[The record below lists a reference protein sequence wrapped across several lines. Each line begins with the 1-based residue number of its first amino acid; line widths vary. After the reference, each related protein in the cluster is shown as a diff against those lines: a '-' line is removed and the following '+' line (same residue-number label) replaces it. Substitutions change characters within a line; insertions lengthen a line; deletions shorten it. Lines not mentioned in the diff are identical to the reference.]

1 MVKGKEIIMEEKK
14 QEGKTIKMDTARKA
28 ESPEKK
34 ISYEDLQKAAG
45 QLYQQNQ
52 VLQNRLKEY
61 EEQMQ
66 RLNNIEVRLHYLFEV
81 LDKGSYFDN
90 EFIDSVVEE
99 VKTILTIDGNNGEE
113 EEEKTE
119 E

>member
-1 MVKGKEIIMEEKK
+1 MEENQNKTVNMAGKEVKKEE
-14 QEGKTIKMDTARKA
+14 T
-28 ESPEKK
+28 KK

-52 VLQNRLKEY
+52 QLIAKCKQY

-66 RLNNIEVRLHYLFEV
+66 RLNNVEVRLHYLFEV

-90 EFIDSVVEE
+90 DFIDVCVNEIKEIMTIKEE
-99 VKTILTIDGNNGEE
+99 PEE
-113 EEEKTE
+113 ENKEEKE
-119 E
+119 DNKE

>member
-1 MVKGKEIIMEEKK
+1 MEENQNKTVNMTGKEVKKEE
-14 QEGKTIKMDTARKA
+14 T
-28 ESPEKK
+28 KK

-52 VLQNRLKEY
+52 QLIAKCKQY

-66 RLNNIEVRLHYLFEV
+66 RLNNVEVRLHYLFEV

-90 EFIDSVVEE
+90 DFIDICVNE
-99 VKTILTIDGNNGEE
+99 VKEIMTIKEEPEE
-113 EEEKTE
+113 ENTEGKEEESKE
-119 E
+119 

>member
-1 MVKGKEIIMEEKK
+1 MEEKQSK
-14 QEGKTIKMDTARKA
+14 TVNMTGKEVKKEET
-28 ESPEKK
+28 KK

-52 VLQNRLKEY
+52 QLIAKCKQY

-66 RLNNIEVRLHYLFEV
+66 RLNNVEVRLHYLFEV

-90 EFIDSVVEE
+90 DFIDVCVNEIKEIMTIREE
-99 VKTILTIDGNNGEE
+99 S
-113 EEEKTE
+113 EEKDNE
-119 E
+119 EKEDNKE

>member
-1 MVKGKEIIMEEKK
+1 MEENQNKTVNMTGKEVKKEEN
-14 QEGKTIKMDTARKA
+14 
-28 ESPEKK
+28 KK

-45 QLYQQNQ
+45 QLYKQNQ
-52 VLQNRLKEY
+52 QLINKCKQY

-90 EFIDSVVEE
+90 DFIDICVNE
-99 VKTILTIDGNNGEE
+99 VKEIMTIKEEPEE
-113 EEEKTE
+113 ENKEEKE
-119 E
+119 DKE

>member
-1 MVKGKEIIMEEKK
+1 MEENQSKTVSMTGKEVKKEEN
-14 QEGKTIKMDTARKA
+14 
-28 ESPEKK
+28 KK

-52 VLQNRLKEY
+52 QLIAKCKQY
-61 EEQMQ
+61 EERMQ

-90 EFIDSVVEE
+90 DFIDVCVNE
-99 VKTILTIDGNNGEE
+99 VKEIMTIKEEPEE
-113 EEEKTE
+113 ENKEDKEEKE
-119 E
+119 DKE

>member
-1 MVKGKEIIMEEKK
+1 MEENQNKTVNMTGKEVKKEE
-14 QEGKTIKMDTARKA
+14 T
-28 ESPEKK
+28 KK

-52 VLQNRLKEY
+52 QLINKCKQY

-66 RLNNIEVRLHYLFEV
+66 RLNNVEVRLHYLFEV

-90 EFIDSVVEE
+90 DFIDVCVNEIKEIMTIKEE
-99 VKTILTIDGNNGEE
+99 SEE
-113 EEEKTE
+113 ENTEGKEEESKE
-119 E
+119 

>member
-1 MVKGKEIIMEEKK
+1 MAGKEVKKEE
-14 QEGKTIKMDTARKA
+14 T
-28 ESPEKK
+28 KK

-52 VLQNRLKEY
+52 QLIAKCKQY

-66 RLNNIEVRLHYLFEV
+66 RLNNVEVRLHYLFEV

-90 EFIDSVVEE
+90 DFIDVCVNEIKEIMTIKEE
-99 VKTILTIDGNNGEE
+99 SEE
-113 EEEKTE
+113 ENTE
-119 E
+119 GKEGESKE

>member
-1 MVKGKEIIMEEKK
+1 MEENQSKTVNMTGKEVKKEEN
-14 QEGKTIKMDTARKA
+14 
-28 ESPEKK
+28 KK

-52 VLQNRLKEY
+52 QLIAKCKQY

-66 RLNNIEVRLHYLFEV
+66 RLNNVEVRLHYLFEV

-90 EFIDSVVEE
+90 DFIDACVNE
-99 VKTILTIDGNNGEE
+99 VKEIMTIKKEP
-113 EEEKTE
+113 EEEKE
-119 E
+119 DKE

>member
-1 MVKGKEIIMEEKK
+1 MEENQNKTVNMAGKEVKKEE
-14 QEGKTIKMDTARKA
+14 T
-28 ESPEKK
+28 KK

-52 VLQNRLKEY
+52 QLISKCKQY

-66 RLNNIEVRLHYLFEV
+66 MLNNVERRLHYLFEV

-90 EFIDSVVEE
+90 DFIDVCVNEIKEIMTIKEE
-99 VKTILTIDGNNGEE
+99 PEE
-113 EEEKTE
+113 ENTE
-119 E
+119 EQEKSKE

>member
-1 MVKGKEIIMEEKK
+1 MEENQSKTVNMTGKEVKKEE
-14 QEGKTIKMDTARKA
+14 T
-28 ESPEKK
+28 KK

-52 VLQNRLKEY
+52 QLINKCKQY

-66 RLNNIEVRLHYLFEV
+66 RLNNVEVRLHYLFEV

-90 EFIDSVVEE
+90 DFIDTCVNE
-99 VKTILTIDGNNGEE
+99 VKEIMTIKEAPEEQSEE
-113 EEEKTE
+113 EREDNKE
-119 E
+119 

>member
-1 MVKGKEIIMEEKK
+1 MGENQNKTVNMTGKEVKKEE
-14 QEGKTIKMDTARKA
+14 T
-28 ESPEKK
+28 KK

-52 VLQNRLKEY
+52 QLIAKCKQY

-66 RLNNIEVRLHYLFEV
+66 RLNNVEVRLHYLFEV

-90 EFIDSVVEE
+90 DFIDTCVNE
-99 VKTILTIDGNNGEE
+99 VKEIMTIKEE
-113 EEEKTE
+113 TEEEKE
-119 E
+119 DKE

>member
-1 MVKGKEIIMEEKK
+1 MGENQNKTVNMTGKEVKKEE
-14 QEGKTIKMDTARKA
+14 T
-28 ESPEKK
+28 KK

-52 VLQNRLKEY
+52 QLIARCKQY

-66 RLNNIEVRLHYLFEV
+66 RLNNVEVRLHYLFEV

-90 EFIDSVVEE
+90 DFIDICVNE
-99 VKTILTIDGNNGEE
+99 VKEIMTIKEEPEE
-113 EEEKTE
+113 EIKEEKE
-119 E
+119 DKE

>member
-1 MVKGKEIIMEEKK
+1 MEEKQNK
-14 QEGKTIKMDTARKA
+14 TVNMAGKEVKKEEA
-28 ESPEKK
+28 KK

-52 VLQNRLKEY
+52 QLLAKCKQY

-66 RLNNIEVRLHYLFEV
+66 RVNNVEVRLHYLFEV

-90 EFIDSVVEE
+90 DFIDVCVNEIKEIMTIKEE
-99 VKTILTIDGNNGEE
+99 PEE
-113 EEEKTE
+113 ENKEEKE
-119 E
+119 DKE

>member
-1 MVKGKEIIMEEKK
+1 MEENQNKTVNMTGKEVKNEE
-14 QEGKTIKMDTARKA
+14 T
-28 ESPEKK
+28 KK

-52 VLQNRLKEY
+52 QLINKCKQY

-66 RLNNIEVRLHYLFEV
+66 RVNNIEVRLHYLFEV

-90 EFIDSVVEE
+90 DFIDVCVNEIKEIMTIKEE
-99 VKTILTIDGNNGEE
+99 SEE
-113 EEEKTE
+113 ENTEGKEEESKE
-119 E
+119 

>member
-1 MVKGKEIIMEEKK
+1 MEENQNKTVNMAGKEVKKEE
-14 QEGKTIKMDTARKA
+14 T
-28 ESPEKK
+28 KK

-52 VLQNRLKEY
+52 QLIAKCKQY

-66 RLNNIEVRLHYLFEV
+66 RLNNVEVRLHYLFEV

-90 EFIDSVVEE
+90 DFIDVCVNE
-99 VKTILTIDGNNGEE
+99 VKEIMTIKEE
-113 EEEKTE
+113 PEENKEEKE
-119 E
+119 DKE

>member
-1 MVKGKEIIMEEKK
+1 MGENQNKTVNMTGKEGKKEE
-14 QEGKTIKMDTARKA
+14 T
-28 ESPEKK
+28 KK

-52 VLQNRLKEY
+52 QLIAKCKQY

-66 RLNNIEVRLHYLFEV
+66 RLNNVEVRLHYLFEV

-90 EFIDSVVEE
+90 DFIDICVNE
-99 VKTILTIDGNNGEE
+99 VKEIMTIKEEPEE
-113 EEEKTE
+113 EIKEEKE
-119 E
+119 DKE

>member
-1 MVKGKEIIMEEKK
+1 MEEKQNK
-14 QEGKTIKMDTARKA
+14 TVNMTGKEVKREET
-28 ESPEKK
+28 KK

-52 VLQNRLKEY
+52 QLIAKCKQY

-66 RLNNIEVRLHYLFEV
+66 RFNNVEVRLHYLFEV

-90 EFIDSVVEE
+90 DFIDVCVNE
-99 VKTILTIDGNNGEE
+99 VKEIMTIKEEPEE
-113 EEEKTE
+113 EIKEEKE
-119 E
+119 DKE

>member
-1 MVKGKEIIMEEKK
+1 MEENQSKTVNMTGKEVQMEE
-14 QEGKTIKMDTARKA
+14 T
-28 ESPEKK
+28 KK

-52 VLQNRLKEY
+52 QLINKCKQY

-66 RLNNIEVRLHYLFEV
+66 RLNNVEVRLHYLFEV

-90 EFIDSVVEE
+90 DFIDVCVNE
-99 VKTILTIDGNNGEE
+99 VKEIMTIKEDPK
-113 EEEKTE
+113 EEKE
-119 E
+119 DKE

>member
-1 MVKGKEIIMEEKK
+1 MGENQNKTVNMTGKEVKKEE
-14 QEGKTIKMDTARKA
+14 T
-28 ESPEKK
+28 KK

-52 VLQNRLKEY
+52 QLIARCKQY

-66 RLNNIEVRLHYLFEV
+66 RLNNVEVRLHYLFEV

-90 EFIDSVVEE
+90 EFIDICVNE
-99 VKTILTIDGNNGEE
+99 VKEIMTIKEEPEE
-113 EEEKTE
+113 EIKEEKE
-119 E
+119 DKE

>member
-1 MVKGKEIIMEEKK
+1 MGENQNKTVNMTGKEVKKEE
-14 QEGKTIKMDTARKA
+14 T
-28 ESPEKK
+28 KK

-52 VLQNRLKEY
+52 QLINKCKQY

-66 RLNNIEVRLHYLFEV
+66 RLNNVEVRLHYLFEV

-90 EFIDSVVEE
+90 DFIDVCVNE
-99 VKTILTIDGNNGEE
+99 VKEIMTIKEEAEE
-113 EEEKTE
+113 ENTENKEEESKE
-119 E
+119 

>member
-1 MVKGKEIIMEEKK
+1 MEKNQSKTVNMTGKEVKKEE
-14 QEGKTIKMDTARKA
+14 T
-28 ESPEKK
+28 KK

-52 VLQNRLKEY
+52 QLISKCKQY

-66 RLNNIEVRLHYLFEV
+66 RLNNVEVRLHYLFEV

-90 EFIDSVVEE
+90 DFIDVCVNE
-99 VKTILTIDGNNGEE
+99 VKEIMTIK
-113 EEEKTE
+113 EKTE
-119 E
+119 EENTEEREESKE

>member
-1 MVKGKEIIMEEKK
+1 MEENQNKTVNMTGKEVKKEE
-14 QEGKTIKMDTARKA
+14 A
-28 ESPEKK
+28 KK

-52 VLQNRLKEY
+52 QLIAKCKQY

-66 RLNNIEVRLHYLFEV
+66 RLNNVEVRLHYLFEV

-90 EFIDSVVEE
+90 DFIDTCVNE
-99 VKTILTIDGNNGEE
+99 VKEIMTIKEE
-113 EEEKTE
+113 TEEEKE
-119 E
+119 DKE